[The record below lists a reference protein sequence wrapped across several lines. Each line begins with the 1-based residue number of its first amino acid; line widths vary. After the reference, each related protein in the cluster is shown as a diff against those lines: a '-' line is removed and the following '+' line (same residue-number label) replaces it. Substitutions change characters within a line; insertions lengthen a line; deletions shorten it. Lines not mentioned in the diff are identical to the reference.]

1 MKRVLVIGSGGR
13 EHTLVWKIKQSPQV
27 EKIYCAPG
35 NAGTALDG
43 ENVNV
48 PVAAPFAVLAEWA
61 KRERIDLTVVGPEQ
75 PLVDGLAD
83 VFAAR
88 GLRVFGPVAAAARI
102 EGSKCFAKEIMTAAG
117 IPTGAAERFKSSAE
131 AIDYIH
137 TRTTPIV
144 VKADGLAAG
153 KGVSICP
160 DYRTAEHAI
169 REALDLGR
177 FGSAGKTVL
186 IEEYLDGE
194 EASILAVVGGG
205 KLVCLPASQDH
216 KRACDGDQGPNTGGM
231 GAYSPAPV
239 VTPEMEQRII
249 EEILESTVAELAR
262 RGIPYCGV
270 LYAGL
275 MITADGPKVIE
286 YNCRFG
292 DPETQAVLPRVK
304 TDLVEM
310 LEAAIDGDLDSISLE
325 IDPRPAVC
333 VVVASGGYPESYEKG
348 KIIRG
353 LELAGDMRDVVVF
366 HAGTKMDKGK
376 VVTSGGRVLGVTGLG
391 NNIQQAV
398 DTAYQGVRKI
408 SFEKMFYRKD
418 IAHRALAR
426 VEA

>member
-1 MKRVLVIGSGGR
+1 MKRVLVIGNGGR
-13 EHTLVWKIKQSPQV
+13 EHTLVWKIKQSSQV
-27 EKIYCAPG
+27 GKVYCAPG

-48 PVAAPFAVLAEWA
+48 PVTTPFTDLADWA
-61 KRERIDLTVVGPEQ
+61 EREKIDLTVVGPEQ
-75 PLVDGLAD
+75 PLVDGLVD
-83 VFAAR
+83 VFTAR
-88 GLRVFGPVAAAARI
+88 GLRVFGPGAAAARI
-102 EGSKCFAKEIMTAAG
+102 EGSKSFAKEIMTAAG
-117 IPTGAAERFKSSAE
+117 IPTGAARRFESSSQ
-131 AIDYIH
+131 AIDYVY
-137 TRTTPIV
+137 TQTPPVV

-153 KGVSICP
+153 KGVSVCP
-160 DYRTAEHAI
+160 DHWSAEIAI
-169 REALDLGR
+169 HEALDLGR
-177 FGSAGKTVL
+177 FGNAGKTVL
-186 IEEYLDGE
+186 IEKFLDGE
-194 EASILAVVGGG
+194 EASILAIVGGG
-205 KLVCLPASQDH
+205 KLLCLPASQDH
-216 KRACDGDQGPNTGGM
+216 KRALDGDQGLNTGGM

-249 EEILESTVAELAR
+249 REILLPTVAELAR

-275 MITADGPKVIE
+275 MISADGPKVIE

-304 TDLVEM
+304 NDLVGII
-310 LEAAIDGDLDSISLE
+310 EAAMDGTLDSISLE

-348 KIIRG
+348 KIIQG
-353 LELAGDMRDVVVF
+353 LELAGDIRDVAVF

-391 NNIQQAV
+391 NNIQKAV

-426 VEA
+426 G